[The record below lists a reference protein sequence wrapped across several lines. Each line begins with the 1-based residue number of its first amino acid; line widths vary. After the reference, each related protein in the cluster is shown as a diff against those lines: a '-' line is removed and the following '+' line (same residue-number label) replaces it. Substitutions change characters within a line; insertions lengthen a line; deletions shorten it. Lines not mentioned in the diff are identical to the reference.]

1 VSSQAEMPAGKGR
14 ARGRAGRRP
23 RTAPEGT
30 APEGTAPEGTEPEGT
45 EPEGTTPE
53 GTESETPAPRAGAKR
68 TLVDVIKQI
77 PAYLRLLGGL
87 LTDRRVS
94 VLDKLLVAAAIAY
107 IISPIDLLPDF
118 VPFLG
123 EVDDVF
129 LLVLSLQRL
138 IANAGRRVVA
148 DYWVG
153 SVADLSA
160 GNLRRVLL
168 AATFFLP
175 RRMRRRLRAIGRG

>member
-1 VSSQAEMPAGKGR
+1 MSSQAEVPAGKKS
-14 ARGRAGRRP
+14 ARGRAGPRARVEAPEVVEPEVVEP
-23 RTAPEGT
+23 RT
-30 APEGTAPEGTEPEGT
+30 
-45 EPEGTTPE
+45 
-53 GTESETPAPRAGAKR
+53 GAKR

-87 LTDRRVS
+87 LTDKRVAG
-94 VLDKLLVAAAIAY
+94 VDKLLVAAAIVY
-107 IISPIDLLPDF
+107 IVSPMDLLPDF

-129 LLVLSLQRL
+129 LLVLALQRL
-138 IANAGRRVVA
+138 IANAGRRVVG

-153 SVADLSA
+153 SLADLSTT
-160 GNLRRVLL
+160 NLRRVLL

>member
-1 VSSQAEMPAGKGR
+1 MSSQAEMPDAEGAPRRRGGK
-14 ARGRAGRRP
+14 RGSRRSRPAEPATVETATP
-23 RTAPEGT
+23 RT
-30 APEGTAPEGTEPEGT
+30 
-45 EPEGTTPE
+45 
-53 GTESETPAPRAGAKR
+53 GAKR
-68 TLVDVIKQI
+68 TLVDVIKQL
-77 PAYLRLLGGL
+77 PDYLRLLGGL

-94 VLDKLLVAAAIAY
+94 GVDKLLVAGAVFY
-107 IISPIDLLPDF
+107 IIAPMDLLPDF

-123 EVDDVF
+123 EVDDVY
-129 LLVLSLQRL
+129 LLMLALQRL

-153 SVADLSA
+153 SLADLNTA
-160 GNLRRVLL
+160 NLRRVLL

>member
-1 VSSQAEMPAGKGR
+1 MTEEQAVSSQAEKPAGKGASR
-14 ARGRAGRRP
+14 AERRP
-23 RTAPEGT
+23 PV
-30 APEGTAPEGTEPEGT
+30 EPEAS
-45 EPEGTTPE
+45 TPR
-53 GTESETPAPRAGAKR
+53 TGAKR
-68 TLVDVIKQI
+68 TLVEVIKQI

-94 VLDKLLVAAAIAY
+94 GLDKLLVAGAIVY
-107 IISPIDLLPDF
+107 IVSPMDLLPDF

-129 LLVLSLQRL
+129 LLVLALQRL
-138 IANAGRRVVA
+138 IANAGRRVVT

-153 SVADLSA
+153 NLSDLSTT
-160 GNLRRVLL
+160 NLRRVLL

>member
-1 VSSQAEMPAGKGR
+1 VSSQAEGQEGKRSAR
-14 ARGRAGRRP
+14 AKGARRP
-23 RTAPEGT
+23 RV
-30 APEGTAPEGTEPEGT
+30 EPE
-45 EPEGTTPE
+45 
-53 GTESETPAPRAGAKR
+53 PASPRTGAKR
-68 TLVDVIKQI
+68 TLVEVIKQI

-94 VLDKLLVAAAIAY
+94 AVDKLLVAAAIVY
-107 IISPIDLLPDF
+107 IVSPMDLLPDF

-129 LLVLSLQRL
+129 LLVLALQRL
-138 IANAGRRVVA
+138 IANAGRRVVT

-153 SVADLSA
+153 SLADLSTA
-160 GNLRRVLL
+160 NLRRVLL

>member
-1 VSSQAEMPAGKGR
+1 MSSQAEMPEEPGAPRRRGGK
-14 ARGRAGRRP
+14 RGSRRP
-23 RTAPEGT
+23 RAAAPAEAEATTAPRT
-30 APEGTAPEGTEPEGT
+30 
-45 EPEGTTPE
+45 
-53 GTESETPAPRAGAKR
+53 GAKR

-77 PAYLRLLGGL
+77 PDYLRLLGGL

-94 VLDKLLVAAAIAY
+94 GVDKLLVGGAIFY
-107 IISPIDLLPDF
+107 ILAPMDLLPDF

-123 EVDDVF
+123 EVDDVY
-129 LLVLSLQRL
+129 LLMLALQRL

-153 SVADLSA
+153 SLADLNTA
-160 GNLRRVLL
+160 NLRRVLL

>member
-1 VSSQAEMPAGKGR
+1 VSSQAETPAEKGGVR
-14 ARGRAGRRP
+14 SRAGRRP
-23 RTAPEGT
+23 RT
-30 APEGTAPEGTEPEGT
+30 EPE
-45 EPEGTTPE
+45 EG
-53 GTESETPAPRAGAKR
+53 APRTGAKR

-94 VLDKLLVAAAIAY
+94 AVDKLLVGAAIVY
-107 IISPIDLLPDF
+107 IVSPMDLLPDF

-129 LLVLSLQRL
+129 LLVLALQRL
-138 IANAGRRVVA
+138 IGNAGRRVIA

-160 GNLRRVLL
+160 ANLRRVLL

-175 RRMRRRLRAIGRG
+175 RRMRRRLRMIGRG

>member
-1 VSSQAEMPAGKGR
+1 VSSQADVPAGKAS

-23 RTAPEGT
+23 RVEA
-30 APEGTAPEGTEPEGT
+30 EPDA
-45 EPEGTTPE
+45 EPVG
-53 GTESETPAPRAGAKR
+53 PRTGAKR

-94 VLDKLLVAAAIAY
+94 GVDKLLVAGAIAY

-129 LLVLSLQRL
+129 LLVLALQRL
-138 IANAGRRVVA
+138 IGNAGRRVVG

-153 SVADLSA
+153 SLADLSTA
-160 GNLRRVLL
+160 NLRRVLL

>member
-1 VSSQAEMPAGKGR
+1 MSSQAEVPAGKAG

-23 RTAPEGT
+23 RVETETEATAPRT
-30 APEGTAPEGTEPEGT
+30 
-45 EPEGTTPE
+45 
-53 GTESETPAPRAGAKR
+53 GAKR
-68 TLVDVIKQI
+68 TLVDVVKQI

-94 VLDKLLVAAAIAY
+94 GVDKLLVAGAIAY
-107 IISPIDLLPDF
+107 IVSPMDLLPDF

-129 LLVLSLQRL
+129 LLVLALQRL
-138 IANAGRRVVA
+138 IGNAGKRVVA

-153 SVADLSA
+153 SLGDLSTA
-160 GNLRRVLL
+160 NLRRVLL

>member
-1 VSSQAEMPAGKGR
+1 VSSQAEVPAGKKSS
-14 ARGRAGRRP
+14 RGRAGQRP
-23 RTAPEGT
+23 RVE
-30 APEGTAPEGTEPEGT
+30 EPEVV
-45 EPEGTTPE
+45 EPEVVG
-53 GTESETPAPRAGAKR
+53 PRAGAKR

-87 LTDRRVS
+87 LTDKRVAG
-94 VLDKLLVAAAIAY
+94 VDKLLVAAAIVY
-107 IISPIDLLPDF
+107 IVSPMDLLPDF

-129 LLVLSLQRL
+129 LLVLALQRL
-138 IANAGRRVVA
+138 IANAGRRVVG

-153 SVADLSA
+153 SLADLSTT
-160 GNLRRVLL
+160 NLRRVLL

>member
-1 VSSQAEMPAGKGR
+1 VSSQAEVPAGKAR
-14 ARGRAGRRP
+14 ARGRSGRRP
-23 RTAPEGT
+23 RVEPTAEPEV
-30 APEGTAPEGTEPEGT
+30 TEPRT
-45 EPEGTTPE
+45 
-53 GTESETPAPRAGAKR
+53 GAKR
-68 TLVDVIKQI
+68 TLVDVIKQL

-94 VLDKLLVAAAIAY
+94 GVDKLLVAGAIAY
-107 IISPIDLLPDF
+107 IISPMDLLPDF

-129 LLVLSLQRL
+129 LLVLALQRL

-153 SVADLSA
+153 SLADLNT

>member
-1 VSSQAEMPAGKGR
+1 MPEGEAPSPRRRGGRRGTRR
-14 ARGRAGRRP
+14 ARPVEAAAVESPTP
-23 RTAPEGT
+23 RT
-30 APEGTAPEGTEPEGT
+30 
-45 EPEGTTPE
+45 
-53 GTESETPAPRAGAKR
+53 GAKR

-77 PAYLRLLGGL
+77 PDYLRLLGGL

-94 VLDKLLVAAAIAY
+94 GVDKLLVAGAILY
-107 IISPIDLLPDF
+107 IITPMDLLPDF

-123 EVDDVF
+123 EVDDVY
-129 LLVLSLQRL
+129 LLMLAIQRL

-153 SVADLSA
+153 SLSELNTA
-160 GNLRRVLL
+160 SLRRVLL

-175 RRMRRRLRAIGRG
+175 RRMRRRLRAIGRA

>member
-1 VSSQAEMPAGKGR
+1 MSSQAGEVPAGKAR
-14 ARGRAGRRP
+14 TRGRAARPAAAEAEVVEP
-23 RTAPEGT
+23 RT
-30 APEGTAPEGTEPEGT
+30 
-45 EPEGTTPE
+45 
-53 GTESETPAPRAGAKR
+53 GAKR
-68 TLVDVIKQI
+68 TLVDVIKQL

-94 VLDKLLVAAAIAY
+94 GIDKLLVAGAIAY
-107 IISPIDLLPDF
+107 IVSPMDLLPDF

-129 LLVLSLQRL
+129 LLVLALQRL
-138 IANAGRRVVA
+138 IGNAGKRVVA

-153 SVADLSA
+153 SLADLSTA
-160 GNLRRVLL
+160 NLRRVLL

>member
-1 VSSQAEMPAGKGR
+1 MSSQAEVPAGKAG
-14 ARGRAGRRP
+14 ARGRAAGRRP
-23 RTAPEGT
+23 RVEG
-30 APEGTAPEGTEPEGT
+30 EPA
-45 EPEGTTPE
+45 EPRT
-53 GTESETPAPRAGAKR
+53 GAKR

-94 VLDKLLVAAAIAY
+94 GVDKLLVAGAIAY
-107 IISPIDLLPDF
+107 IVSPMDLLPDF

-129 LLVLSLQRL
+129 LLVLALQRL
-138 IANAGRRVVA
+138 IANAGRRVVG

-153 SVADLSA
+153 PLADLSTA
-160 GNLRRVLL
+160 NLRRVLL

>member
-1 VSSQAEMPAGKGR
+1 MSSQAEVPAGKAGT
-14 ARGRAGRRP
+14 RGRAGRRP
-23 RTAPEGT
+23 RVE
-30 APEGTAPEGTEPEGT
+30 TET
-45 EPEGTTPE
+45 EATTPR
-53 GTESETPAPRAGAKR
+53 TGAKR
-68 TLVDVIKQI
+68 TLVDVIKQL

-94 VLDKLLVAAAIAY
+94 GVDKLLVAGAIAY
-107 IISPIDLLPDF
+107 IVSPMDLLPDF

-129 LLVLSLQRL
+129 LLVLALQRL
-138 IANAGRRVVA
+138 IGNAGKRVVA

-153 SVADLSA
+153 SLGDLSTA
-160 GNLRRVLL
+160 NLRRVLL
-168 AATFFLP
+168 AATYFLP